1 MAVQTNEEVMA
12 RIDEMMPGIVET
24 IKKQAQKVLDSGCM
38 NLADHE
44 GKAFKPAKL
53 ILAAVL
59 TEYAPD
65 FMPPHPT
72 AADKKEVKNMSRFL

>member
-12 RIDEMMPGIVET
+12 RIEEMMPGIVET
-24 IKKQAQKVLDSGCM
+24 IKNQAQKVLDSGAM

-44 GKAFKPAKL
+44 GQVFKPANL

-59 TEYAPD
+59 AEYAPN

-72 AADKKEVKNMSRFL
+72 PADKKEVKNISRFL